1 MLVFLGYNHKSRG
14 VVIPTTNFAIDTRL
28 CDLIV
33 LTPSPSPHRKC
44 TNPSPSTIS
53 PHRQIVKM
61 GWCRRRARAMVTW
74 LGSCISDLVVV
85 VEDGI
90 WGRIWVW
97 SQWDGLRTVGRWCQW
112 RRAGDGVMLQSFR
125 ANLLEWG
132 VVWVEYLLVW
142 WWRRKAQICQCC
154 LGRGGSSRR
163 CGDAT
168 GDRFFMV
175 VKEREFVEGRV
186 RGNVI

>member
-1 MLVFLGYNHKSRG
+1 
-14 VVIPTTNFAIDTRL
+14 
-28 CDLIV
+28 
-33 LTPSPSPHRKC
+33 
-44 TNPSPSTIS
+44 
-53 PHRQIVKM
+53 
-61 GWCRRRARAMVTW
+61 
-74 LGSCISDLVVV
+74 
-85 VEDGI
+85 
-90 WGRIWVW
+90 
-97 SQWDGLRTVGRWCQW
+97 
-112 RRAGDGVMLQSFR
+112 MLQSFR

-186 RGNVI
+186 SEPNLCSFVDYQIPWKNRPHKEALSPMDVRMY